1 LTNPTIIGVSPVIN
15 LAGDLTGSVTLTDLG
30 EGTLTA
36 TIAQNSVELGTHTTG
51 SYMSDVI
58 AGTGIVVT
66 HTPGEGSSAT
76 IALSASINDL
86 SDVTISDLADGDF
99 LRYSNIANAWIN
111 DPVNLSTD
119 TVGDYVQSLNA
130 GTGITLTNNSGE
142 GATPTIAVT
151 ENTYDAYGAASSAA
165 SGAATALSNHESDT
179 TNIHG
184 IADTANLVTLA
195 DEQTLTNKTLTNPTI
210 TGVSPVI
217 NLAGD
222 LTGSVTLT
230 DLGNGTLTAT
240 IVQDSVALG
249 THTIGDYV
257 QDLVA
262 GVGITISNNSGEGAT
277 PTIEVTTHT
286 YEEYGSVADHGSE
299 TTNIHGIANT
309 ADLVTLAGTQNLTNK
324 TLTSPTIKNVSP
336 TITLEG
342 DLTGS
347 VTLTDLN
354 SGALTATIAEYS
366 IDSSHISLAF
376 QYVENIS
383 AGNNIVINNEYVG
396 PGAVGN
402 YTIET
407 SDTPNFASV
416 TTTSLIVDDIEI
428 DPTGANSSDQ
438 VLRFDSENNKFIPGV
453 ASTVANNSVSSNK
466 LNLLYANTSV
476 FPSASTHHG
485 SIAHSHADGAMFFA
499 HGGNWI
505 KMISEEDGYVAS
517 VTSGNNIVIT
527 NNVGIGG
534 LDPIIAV
541 DDNPS
546 FGNVSASSLTISS
559 IEIDPTGANSGQVL
573 KFNGIKFVAGD
584 DQGSELSVIERYSEV
599 IGNNYD
605 TVFQINHSLGTR
617 NVLVEIYD
625 NITYETIMTKIART
639 TINSITVSFAT
650 VIPTNSYTVVVIG

>member
-1 LTNPTIIGVSPVIN
+1 
-15 LAGDLTGSVTLTDLG
+15 
-30 EGTLTA
+30 
-36 TIAQNSVELGTHTTG
+36 
-51 SYMSDVI
+51 
-58 AGTGIVVT
+58 
-66 HTPGEGSSAT
+66 
-76 IALSASINDL
+76 
-86 SDVTISDLADGDF
+86 
-99 LRYSNIANAWIN
+99 
-111 DPVNLSTD
+111 
-119 TVGDYVQSLNA
+119 
-130 GTGITLTNNSGE
+130 
-142 GATPTIAVT
+142 
-151 ENTYDAYGAASSAA
+151 
-165 SGAATALSNHESDT
+165 
-179 TNIHG
+179 
-184 IADTANLVTLA
+184 
-195 DEQTLTNKTLTNPTI
+195 
-210 TGVSPVI
+210 
-217 NLAGD
+217 
-222 LTGSVTLT
+222 
-230 DLGNGTLTAT
+230 
-240 IVQDSVALG
+240 
-249 THTIGDYV
+249 
-257 QDLVA
+257 
-262 GVGITISNNSGEGAT
+262 
-277 PTIEVTTHT
+277 
-286 YEEYGSVADHGSE
+286 
-299 TTNIHGIANT
+299 
-309 ADLVTLAGTQNLTNK
+309 
-324 TLTSPTIKNVSP
+324 
-336 TITLEG
+336 
-342 DLTGS
+342 
-347 VTLTDLN
+347 
-354 SGALTATIAEYS
+354 
-366 IDSSHISLAF
+366 
-376 QYVENIS
+376 VENIS

-453 ASTVANNSVSSNK
+453 VASTVANNSVSSNK

-499 HGGNWI
+499 HDGNWI

-527 NNVGIGG
+527 NNVEVGG

>member
-1 LTNPTIIGVSPVIN
+1 LTNPTITGVSPVIN

-30 EGTLTA
+30 NGTLTA
-36 TIAQNSVELGTHTTG
+36 TIVQDSVALGTHT
-51 SYMSDVI
+51 I
-58 AGTGIVVT
+58 
-66 HTPGEGSSAT
+66 
-76 IALSASINDL
+76 
-86 SDVTISDLADGDF
+86 
-99 LRYSNIANAWIN
+99 
-111 DPVNLSTD
+111 
-119 TVGDYVQSLNA
+119 GDYVQDLVA
-130 GTGITLTNNSGE
+130 GIGITISNNSGE
-142 GATPTIAVT
+142 GATPKIAVT

-262 GVGITISNNSGEGAT
+262 GIGITISNNSGEGAT

-396 PGAVGN
+396 PGAVGD

-407 SDTPNFASV
+407 SDTPNFTSV

-438 VLRFDSENNKFIPGV
+438 VLRFDSENNKFIPGVV

-499 HGGNWI
+499 HDGNWI